1 LGILICDEG
10 GLLGW
15 DSLPDADRY
24 SRAVSRPVEQNP
36 LLAIL
41 AAGAVGYLLAYL
53 IRASGFQGSG
63 WQWNRESVPGQNE
76 RLQPSPPRLTGWDL
90 SSACAAASL

>member
-1 LGILICDEG
+1 MKNVTFCCHAGVYSYATRWA
-10 GLLGW
+10 LGW

-53 IRASGFQGSG
+53 IRGSGFQGSS
-63 WQWNRESVPGQNE
+63 WQWNRESAPDYAIKRG
-76 RLQPSPPRLTGWDL
+76 
-90 SSACAAASL
+90 SSRRRHD